1 MVEREFLKISRR
13 TTFQNILMTVTEF
26 LTNSENAEI
35 PQATVLVVSPHDALI
50 AILKILGKLARNIC
64 DGVSFQ
70 YS

>member
-1 MVEREFLKISRR
+1 
-13 TTFQNILMTVTEF
+13 MTVTEF